1 SAHAQGNDQGAGAS
15 SEEPP
20 PPPPP
25 PPGTDNGEELP
36 APADQGG
43 AERQTGEVV
52 PLQPGE
58 AVVTRFS
65 NTTEQ
70 QDGTGKSQ
78 TVIDLNGTSASIIDI
93 RRPGDPPS
101 GQHWI
106 DEQQRLPVVAGEV
119 GQVFGVAI
127 DDAETPGIFLSA
139 TAAFGLHR
147 VNTGSN
153 QTDWMPGMWGPDAGP
168 GTIYRLDADN

>member
-1 SAHAQGNDQGAGAS
+1 MVCSHRGLFVIGGVHRALTIRPLLTSVAIVGALMLHHPGAHAQANDQGAGGAS

-25 PPGTDNGEELP
+25 PGTDNAEEPPSSGE
-36 APADQGG
+36 GG
-43 AERQTGEVV
+43 AAPQAGEVV

-78 TVIDLNGTSASIIDI
+78 T
-93 RRPGDPPS
+93 
-101 GQHWI
+101 
-106 DEQQRLPVVAGEV
+106 
-119 GQVFGVAI
+119 
-127 DDAETPGIFLSA
+127 
-139 TAAFGLHR
+139 
-147 VNTGSN
+147 
-153 QTDWMPGMWGPDAGP
+153 
-168 GTIYRLDADN
+168 